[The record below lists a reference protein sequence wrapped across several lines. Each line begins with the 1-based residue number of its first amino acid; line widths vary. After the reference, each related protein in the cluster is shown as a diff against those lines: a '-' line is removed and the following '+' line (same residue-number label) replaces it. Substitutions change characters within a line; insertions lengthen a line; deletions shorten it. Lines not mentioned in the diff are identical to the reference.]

1 KLLESRQLAVVQSV
15 GYPNPSRSHF
25 DSMATWHTAK
35 LNARADA
42 PGWLARVLDANPAA
56 PGGDAPAIHLSLE
69 AQQQP
74 QALAGGG
81 RHPPAPPSLDQ
92 FRRRPGIPETA
103 GAAEQRAALDRL
115 AGREHGRPGSL
126 LNFVERSASLSYES
140 SARFEN
146 VLASGSGTDYPA
158 SGLAR
163 RLRVIAQLIKAGLT
177 TSIYYTQLGGFD
189 THATQPGRHPGLL
202 FHPAPSP

>member
-1 KLLESRQLAVVQSV
+1 DRVGFHPALTGFAKLLESRQLAVVQSV

-25 DSMATWHTAK
+25 DSMANWNTGT
-35 LNARADA
+35 LGARADA
-42 PGWLARVLDANPAA
+42 PGWLARLLDATPAV
-56 PGGDAPAIHLSLE
+56 PGGDAPALHLSIE
-69 AQQQP
+69 AQPQP
-74 QALAGGG
+74 QALTGGQ
-81 RHPPAPPSLDQ
+81 RHVPSLPSLEQ
-92 FRRRPGIPETA
+92 FRRRLGIHESA
-103 GAAEQRAALDRL
+103 GAAAQRAALDQM

-163 RLRVIAQLIKAGLT
+163 RPRAI
-177 TSIYYTQLGGFD
+177 
-189 THATQPGRHPGLL
+189 P
-202 FHPAPSP
+202 